1 MKSYGQ
7 ALTQLG
13 DASRGKA
20 VFEKNCSAC
29 HRAGG
34 LGVEMGPNLA
44 AMQARG
50 KAAILTN
57 VLDPNREVNPAYV
70 NYLVETTDG
79 RSLTGM
85 IVNETG
91 TSITLQKEKKQ
102 QVEVPKSD
110 IEAIKNTG
118 LSLMPSGLEKEIPID
133 QMADLLEFL
142 MQVEQP

>member
-1 MKSYGQ
+1 MRGGV
-7 ALTQLG
+7 G
-13 DASRGKA
+13 DGREGGGGKQKHNRGT
-20 VFEKNCSAC
+20 
-29 HRAGG
+29 
-34 LGVEMGPNLA
+34 
-44 AMQARG
+44 QARG

-118 LSLMPSGLEKEIPID
+118 LSLMPSGLEKDIPID